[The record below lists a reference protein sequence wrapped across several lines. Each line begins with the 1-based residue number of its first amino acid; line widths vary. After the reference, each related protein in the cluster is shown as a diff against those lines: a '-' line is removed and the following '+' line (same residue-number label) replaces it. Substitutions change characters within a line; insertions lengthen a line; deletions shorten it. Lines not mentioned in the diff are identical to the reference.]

1 MQIFQRNIL
10 NKYIEGLDN
19 TLIDERY
26 KTFSSF
32 FLDPERQ
39 ANILNSKEEQFQ
51 EGFLRELFVKI
62 LGYTLNPD
70 PNFNLTTEKKNETN
84 SKKADGAILVDGK
97 VVGVIELKDHK
108 TPDLSKVEAQ
118 AFNYKSQHKEALYVV
133 ISNFEKLRFYIDNA
147 VDFEEFDLFH
157 LTRDDFARL
166 WICLAYENIAKN
178 LPKQIKAA
186 SLTNEDQITNALY
199 KDYSNFKRDLFED
212 ILKNNPTDD
221 TEHKILL
228 FKKTQKLLDRLLFIF
243 FAEDRGLL
251 PPNSIMLI
259 INQWEKLKDLD
270 EYQPFYNR
278 LKKYFGYMN
287 TGFQGKNYEV
297 FAYNGGLFKPD
308 EILDGLT
315 ISDEVLMRYC
325 KKISDYDFQSDVDV
339 NILGHI
345 FENSLTEIEEITTKL
360 QQGEA
365 PTISKRKKDGV
376 FYTPQYITKYI
387 VENTVGKLCRE
398 KKAELGID
406 ESEYF
411 TDKKRQVTTK
421 KALIEKLEAYRDWL
435 LQIAICDPACGS
447 GAFLNAALNFLI
459 AEHKLIDEMQAKVEG
474 AAIVFPNVENSILEN
489 NLYGVDI
496 NEESVEIAKLSLWLR
511 TAKPHRKLNSLNG
524 NIKCGNSLIDDP
536 AIAGDKAFCWEKE
549 FPKVFREKQKRP
561 WHITTAVHDSR
572 TSDRMIEYD
581 VRRLRD
587 HGTRP
592 YPEPMLLSTEEEI
605 IITETVA
612 KIVEEDKL
620 NVLAYNICF
629 DHMHLLLVCEEEEVP
644 KIVGKIKSMTARAV
658 NIAMGRTIPTKEN
671 PKGQTAVATESPVD
685 TTAVA
690 TTESPVGRTA
700 VATTENPVGTT
711 AVATA
716 GHDPLTLP
724 DATLPDDNLPKKGVT
739 QCSLWGRKFGNTY
752 INSDEHLYNAIE
764 YIRTNREHHGL
775 DPLPVEY
782 PHCVSIEEAFR
793 PEYTVGF
800 DVVIGN
806 PPYVQLQT
814 MGEMSDVYAQCGFQS
829 YNKSADL
836 YCLFTER
843 GYNLLKPNGL
853 QSFIMP
859 NKWMLVSYGKEL
871 RSFMAKTDLQQILN
885 FGDIQFFDDATI
897 YVCIF
902 VTRKSSKRNPEVL
915 ALSLNQK
922 TYHGDFMSEVPS
934 QLSPYPADIFGEAE
948 WSIQPKAHFDILKK
962 MQQGIAL
969 KDLPISIYRGI
980 LTGYND
986 AFFIDG
992 VTRNRLIAED
1002 PKSAELIMP
1011 LLRGRDIQAWAP
1023 DLVDQYLIGTL
1034 PALQL
1039 DIDNYPAI
1047 KKHLLSFGIER
1058 LEQSGAKGA
1067 RKKTP
1072 NKWFETQDT
1081 ISYYKEF
1088 SKPKIMY
1095 PNMTSLFPFIF
1106 DDKGYYGNDKT
1117 FMITATDDSIDLK
1130 ALTAIFNSKLCK
1142 LWIWYNCPELQGGTR
1157 EIRKVYFENFPIPTG
1172 IAKTTAAESGTES
1185 STGPGTDNGACPVD
1199 PTGPNPTS
1207 SLPTGGLPTRS
1218 NPARLSQLAEQ
1229 MLSLHSQL
1237 QQKRHRFLRRLQDN
1251 LGIAKVTAALERFDE
1266 LDFKAFVAE
1275 LKKQKVTLSLAQQD
1289 EWEDYFNQYKADCNA
1304 LFAQIT
1310 ATDKEIDQMVYQLY
1324 GLTEEEIKVVEG

>member
-1 MQIFQRNIL
+1 
-10 NKYIEGLDN
+10 
-19 TLIDERY
+19 
-26 KTFSSF
+26 
-32 FLDPERQ
+32 
-39 ANILNSKEEQFQ
+39 
-51 EGFLRELFVKI
+51 
-62 LGYTLNPD
+62 
-70 PNFNLTTEKKNETN
+70 
-84 SKKADGAILVDGK
+84 
-97 VVGVIELKDHK
+97 
-108 TPDLSKVEAQ
+108 
-118 AFNYKSQHKEALYVV
+118 
-133 ISNFEKLRFYIDNA
+133 
-147 VDFEEFDLFH
+147 
-157 LTRDDFARL
+157 
-166 WICLAYENIAKN
+166 
-178 LPKQIKAA
+178 
-186 SLTNEDQITNALY
+186 
-199 KDYSNFKRDLFED
+199 
-212 ILKNNPTDD
+212 
-221 TEHKILL
+221 
-228 FKKTQKLLDRLLFIF
+228 
-243 FAEDRGLL
+243 
-251 PPNSIMLI
+251 
-259 INQWEKLKDLD
+259 
-270 EYQPFYNR
+270 
-278 LKKYFGYMN
+278 
-287 TGFQGKNYEV
+287 
-297 FAYNGGLFKPD
+297 
-308 EILDGLT
+308 
-315 ISDEVLMRYC
+315 
-325 KKISDYDFQSDVDV
+325 
-339 NILGHI
+339 
-345 FENSLTEIEEITTKL
+345 
-360 QQGEA
+360 
-365 PTISKRKKDGV
+365 
-376 FYTPQYITKYI
+376 
-387 VENTVGKLCRE
+387 
-398 KKAELGID
+398 
-406 ESEYF
+406 
-411 TDKKRQVTTK
+411 
-421 KALIEKLEAYRDWL
+421 
-435 LQIAICDPACGS
+435 
-447 GAFLNAALNFLI
+447 
-459 AEHKLIDEMQAKVEG
+459 
-474 AAIVFPNVENSILEN
+474 
-489 NLYGVDI
+489 
-496 NEESVEIAKLSLWLR
+496 
-511 TAKPHRKLNSLNG
+511 
-524 NIKCGNSLIDDP
+524 
-536 AIAGDKAFCWEKE
+536 
-549 FPKVFREKQKRP
+549 
-561 WHITTAVHDSR
+561 
-572 TSDRMIEYD
+572 
-581 VRRLRD
+581 
-587 HGTRP
+587 
-592 YPEPMLLSTEEEI
+592 
-605 IITETVA
+605 
-612 KIVEEDKL
+612 
-620 NVLAYNICF
+620 
-629 DHMHLLLVCEEEEVP
+629 MHLLLVCEEEEVP

-671 PKGQTAVATESPVD
+671 PKGTTAVATESPVG

-690 TTESPVGRTA
+690 TTES
-700 VATTENPVGTT
+700 PVGTT

-724 DATLPDDNLPKKGVT
+724 DATLPDDELPKKGVT

-793 PEYTVGF
+793 PEYTGGF

-814 MGEMSDVYAQCGFQS
+814 MGEMSDVYAHCGFQS

-922 TYHGDFMSEVPS
+922 TYHGDFMSEVPR

-948 WSIQPKAHFDILKK
+948 WIIQPKAHFDILKK

-969 KDLPISIYRGI
+969 KDMPITINYGI
-980 LTGYND
+980 KTGYND

-992 VTRNRLIAED
+992 ATRNRLIAED

-1011 LLRGRDIQAWAP
+1011 LLRGRDIQAWVP

-1034 PALQL
+1034 PSLQL

-1058 LEQSGAKGA
+1058 LEQSGEKGA

-1172 IAKTTAAESGTES
+1172 IAKTSAAESGTES

-1207 SLPTGGLPTRS
+1207 SLPTGPHPTDCLPTGS
-1218 NPARLSQLAEQ
+1218 NPARLSQLADQ

-1237 QQKRHRFLRRLQDN
+1237 QQKRQRFIHRLQEN
-1251 LGIAKVTAALERFDE
+1251 LGVQKTTATLERFDE
-1266 LDFKAFVAE
+1266 VDFKTVLAE
-1275 LKKQKVTLSLAQQD
+1275 LKKQKISLSLTQQD

-1304 LFAQIT
+1304 LTTQIA
-1310 ATDKEIDQMVYQLY
+1310 ATDKKIDQLVYDLY
-1324 GLTEEEIKVVEG
+1324 GLIPDEIKVVEGE

>member
-10 NKYIEGLDN
+10 NKYIEGLDS
-19 TLIDERY
+19 TLIDEQY

-118 AFNYKSQHKEALYVV
+118 AFNYKSQHKEAVYVV

-166 WICLAYENIAKN
+166 WICLAHENIAKN

-259 INQWEKLKDLD
+259 INQWEKLKELD

-308 EILDGLT
+308 EVLDGLT
-315 ISDEVLMRYC
+315 ISDEVLSDYC
-325 KKISDYDFQSDVDV
+325 KKIADYDFASDVDV

-345 FENSLTEIEEITTKL
+345 FENSLTEIEEITTRLSTMGHDPLAQPL
-360 QQGEA
+360 Q
-365 PTISKRKKDGV
+365 KRKKDGV

-398 KKAELGID
+398 KKVELGID

-411 TDKKRQVTTK
+411 TDKKRQVATK
-421 KALIEKLEAYRDWL
+421 KALIQKLDAYRDWL
-435 LQIAICDPACGS
+435 LQISICDPACGS

-459 AEHKLIDEMQAKVEG
+459 AEHKLIDEMTAKVEG

-511 TAKPHRKLNSLNG
+511 TAKPHRKLNSLND

-587 HGTRP
+587 NGTRP
-592 YPEPMLLSTEEEI
+592 YPEPMLLSEEEEI

-658 NIAMGRTIPTKEN
+658 NIAMGRTVPMT
-671 PKGQTAVATESPVD
+671 
-685 TTAVA
+685 TTAAA
-690 TTESPVGRTA
+690 TRGHAPLTLP
-700 VATTENPVGTT
+700 ATSENLPDVELW
-711 AVATA
+711 ATA
-716 GHDPLTLP
+716 TRGHAPLTLP
-724 DATLPDDNLPKKGVT
+724 DDENLPDVELWATATKGHAPLTLPDDENLPAAKRGQT
-739 QCSLWGRKFGNTY
+739 QCPLWTQKFGNTY
-752 INSDEHLYNAIE
+752 IDSEEHLFNAIE
-764 YIRTNREHHGL
+764 YIRTNREHHDLPLL
-775 DPLPVEY
+775 DVEY
-782 PHCVSIEEAFR
+782 PRCVSIEEAFR
-793 PEYTVGF
+793 PEYTGGF

-814 MGEMSDVYAQCGFQS
+814 MGEMSDVYAHCGFQS

-962 MQQGIAL
+962 MQQGRAL
-969 KDLPISIYRGI
+969 KDMPISINYGI
-980 LTGYND
+980 KTGYND

-992 VTRNRLIAED
+992 ATRNRLIAED

-1011 LLRGRDIQAWAP
+1011 LLRGRDIQAWVP

-1039 DIDNYPAI
+1039 DIGNYPAI

-1117 FMITATDDSIDLK
+1117 FMITATDDNIDLK

-1157 EIRKVYFENFPIPTG
+1157 EIRKVYFENFPIP
-1172 IAKTTAAESGTES
+1172 IESGRYDRDS
-1185 STGPGTDNGACPVD
+1185 DNGACPVD
-1199 PTGPNPTS
+1199 PTGFFPS
-1207 SLPTGGLPTRS
+1207 AGLPTGS
-1218 NPARLSQLAEQ
+1218 NPAGLSQLADQ

-1237 QQKRHRFLRRLQDN
+1237 QQKRQRFIHRLQEN
-1251 LGIAKVTAALERFDE
+1251 LGVQKITATLERFDE
-1266 LDFKAFVAE
+1266 VDFKTVLAE
-1275 LKKQKVTLSLAQQD
+1275 LKKQKISLTLTQQD
-1289 EWEDYFNQYKADCNA
+1289 EWEDYFTQYKADCNA
-1304 LFAQIT
+1304 LTAQII

-1324 GLTEEEIKVVEG
+1324 GLTEDEIKVVEG

>member
-51 EGFLRELFVKI
+51 EGFLRELYVKI

-118 AFNYKSQHKEALYVV
+118 AFNYKSQHKEAVYVV

-157 LTRDDFARL
+157 LTRVDFALL

-308 EILDGLT
+308 EILDGLI

-345 FENSLTEIEEITTKL
+345 FENSLTEIEEVTERLLTSGHASMG
-360 QQGEA
+360 QSQTA
-365 PTISKRKKDGV
+365 SKRKKDGV

-411 TDKKRQVTTK
+411 TDKKRQVATK

-435 LQIAICDPACGS
+435 LQISICDPACGS

-474 AAIVFPNVENSILEN
+474 AAIVFPNIENPILEN

-511 TAKPHRKLNSLNG
+511 TAKPHRKLNSLND

-536 AIAGDKAFCWEKE
+536 IIAGDKAFCWEKE
-549 FPKVFREKQKRP
+549 FPKIFLEKQKRP

-658 NIAMGRTIPTKEN
+658 NIAMGRTIPTKEK
-671 PKGQTAVATESPVD
+671 PKGSTSVATESLVG
-685 TTAVA
+685 TTAIA

-724 DATLPDDNLPKKGVT
+724 DATLPDDKLPKKGVT

-793 PEYTVGF
+793 PEYTGGF

-814 MGEMSDVYAQCGFQS
+814 MGEMSDAYEKCGYEV
-829 YNKSADL
+829 YNKTADL
-836 YCLFTER
+836 YCLFYER
-843 GYNLLKPNGL
+843 GCQLLKKKGL
-853 QSFIMP
+853 LGFIAS
-859 NKWMLVSYGKEL
+859 NKWLKVNYGIQL
-871 RSFMAKTDLQQILN
+871 RKYLTTKANPYILIDFPGVPVFEDATVDPQILLLSKEPYSGKT
-885 FGDIQFFDDATI
+885 FACACKQTSDI
-897 YVCIF
+897 
-902 VTRKSSKRNPEVL
+902 
-915 ALSLNQK
+915 ALFIEENK
-922 TYHGDFMSEVPS
+922 KETT
-934 QLSPYPADIFGEAE
+934 FGEDAWTIPDDSSAIFE
-948 WSIQPKAHFDILKK
+948 K
-962 MQQGIAL
+962 MNVGIPL
-969 KDLPISIYRGI
+969 KDLPITINYGI
-980 LTGYND
+980 KTGFND
-986 AFFIDG
+986 AFFING
-992 VTRNRLIAED
+992 ATRNRLIAED

-1011 LLRGRDIQAWAP
+1011 LLRGRDIQAWVP
-1023 DLVDQYLIGTL
+1023 DWVDLYLINTHNGIKETGIE
-1034 PALQL
+1034 PIR
-1039 DIDNYPAI
+1039 IDDYPAI
-1047 KKHLLSFGIER
+1047 KKHLDQFYEKL
-1058 LEQSGAKGA
+1058 AKRIDKGV
-1067 RKKTP
+1067 TP
-1072 NKWFETQDT
+1072 YNLRNCDY
-1081 ISYYKEF
+1081 IKEF

-1095 PNMTSLFPFIF
+1095 PNMTKYLPFIY
-1106 DDKGYYGNDKT
+1106 DETGYFGNDKT
-1117 FMITATDDSIDLK
+1117 FIITSQDDSFSLK
-1130 ALTAIFNSKLCK
+1130 ILVAIFNSKLAK
-1142 LWIWYNCPELQGGTR
+1142 LWIRRHCPELGEDRR
-1157 EIRKVYFENFPIPTG
+1157 EIRKVYFENFPIP
-1172 IAKTTAAESGTES
+1172 IESGRYDRGS
-1185 STGPGTDNGACPVD
+1185 DNGACPVD
-1199 PTGPNPTS
+1199 PTGSFPS
-1207 SLPTGGLPTRS
+1207 IGLPSGS

-1251 LGIAKVTAALERFDE
+1251 LGIAKVTAALEHFDE

-1275 LKKQKVTLSLAQQD
+1275 LKKQKVALSLAQQD

-1304 LFAQIT
+1304 LTTQIA

-1324 GLTEEEIKVVEG
+1324 GLTEDEIKVVEGD